1 MSSVLQHFQ
10 LKIPLQA
17 LFQSPTVAEM
27 AAVITEHQGKQLG
40 NEELEHI
47 LADLE
52 SLPDEEAQRLVIESR
67 RGDSKS

>member
-1 MSSVLQHFQ
+1 
-10 LKIPLQA
+10 
-17 LFQSPTVAEM
+17 M

-52 SLPDEEAQRLVIESR
+52 SLPDEQAQRLVSESR